1 MSIFKT
7 PSPEMSMSPELR
19 QSSDASMIH
28 FGGDP
33 MPMRPAGN
41 VKVAQSYDEAQ
52 MLLRTA
58 AGGDYGARS
67 VEHVARPRYGHK
79 V

>member
-19 QSSDASMIH
+19 QSSDATM
-28 FGGDP
+28 FGVDP